1 MLTSQ
6 VVWLIGLVFVLGAVM
21 TLVGHMNVFLAFGLP
36 VAVVIAILGAIGIG
50 RVTHTVYRDIL
61 TFFQQS
67 GNDGR
72 GTP

>member
-1 MLTSQ
+1 MLTTQ
-6 VVWLIGLVFVLGAVM
+6 VVWLIGLVLGLGAVM
-21 TLVGHMNVFLAFGLP
+21 TLVGHVNVLLAFGLP

-50 RVTHTVYRDIL
+50 RATNTMYRDVL
-61 TFFQQS
+61 AFFQQG